1 MNNTELV
8 AILCS
13 SGVVLTVILVIVILK
28 SRKRLT
34 SCLSSLTSGSK
45 GQVKSQ
51 SKVLQYSPY
60 QQEPRY
66 VSYQVVQTLHRPTNT
81 IIVNPGAMAAPQ
93 QSLVTQENYFMTLK
107 DHEKLHY
114 LSDLESEYAQQRAA
128 LVPELQVTNQRGFL
142 DANSQSQAR
151 TLLTNQRAFLDL
163 GDQSEARP
171 VYARTLH
178 PRQYPDESIYQR
190 VDTDDPVSDI

>member
-1 MNNTELV
+1 
-8 AILCS
+8 
-13 SGVVLTVILVIVILK
+13 
-28 SRKRLT
+28 
-34 SCLSSLTSGSK
+34 
-45 GQVKSQ
+45 
-51 SKVLQYSPY
+51 
-60 QQEPRY
+60 
-66 VSYQVVQTLHRPTNT
+66 
-81 IIVNPGAMAAPQ
+81 
-93 QSLVTQENYFMTLK
+93 MTLK

-128 LVPELQVTNQRGFL
+128 LEPELQVTNQRGFL

-151 TLLTNQRAFLDL
+151 TLMTNQRAFLDVS
-163 GDQSEARP
+163 DQSEARP